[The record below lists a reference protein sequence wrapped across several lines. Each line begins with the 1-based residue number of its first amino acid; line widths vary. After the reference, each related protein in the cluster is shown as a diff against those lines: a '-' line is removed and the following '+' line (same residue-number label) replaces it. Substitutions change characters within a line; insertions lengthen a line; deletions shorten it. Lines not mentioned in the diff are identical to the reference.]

1 MRDNQFYFLQSKLF
15 KPFEFLFYFADRI
28 ATARNKQLTD
38 HLYCCQ
44 GLQRHHVE
52 CHSFTSSTNIGF
64 YVKSSFKIK
73 LWYLCINNIHEIKK
87 QAYIYLRAKKLLGLK

>member
-1 MRDNQFYFLQSKLF
+1 MRDNQFCFLQSKLF

-52 CHSFTSSTNIGF
+52 CHSFTSSTKIGF

-73 LWYLCINNIHEIKK
+73 LWYLCIIFTKSK
-87 QAYIYLRAKKLLGLK
+87 TYIYLRAKKLLGLK